1 MKVKEDFTVKKSNI
15 EYYKKAVRLA
25 EYASGAI
32 SKARADYSHGCE
44 VAKGAYEG
52 DLLGEKGYQDR
63 LKELEAE
70 RDAQIGGALSQILTV
85 VDEYD
90 SEMEELG
97 KLDGN
102 MVDSGTMALLN
113 SGINLSHADYQEL
126 ANRHKDNAVMTRI
139 LRERYDANRPQ
150 EEGTGITI
158 VRFGQSPADRSETFS
173 KFVRTVYH
181 ACESGACPAISGN
194 GKLKTPKDYYNYLAQ
209 SSLADMQPYGD
220 ENFDSLDADFPV
232 ETVNGKVEN
241 AGRRS
246 SSFNNAD
253 VGFDFGFTPIR

>member
-1 MKVKEDFTVKKSNI
+1 MKKSNI

-25 EYASGAI
+25 EGARNSI
-32 SKARADYSHGCE
+32 SKARADYEHGCE
-44 VAKGAYEG
+44 VAKGAYEA

-70 RDAQIGGALSQILTV
+70 RDAQIENSLSRILTV

-90 SEMEELG
+90 AEMAELG
-97 KLDGN
+97 KLDG
-102 MVDSGTMALLN
+102 DKIDDGTMKLLN
-113 SGINLSHADYQEL
+113 SGLNLTHADWQQL
-126 ANRHKDNAVMTRI
+126 ANKHADNAIMSRI
-139 LRERYDANRPQ
+139 LKERYDADRPT
-150 EEGTGITI
+150 EKGPGITI

-181 ACESGACPAISGN
+181 ACESGACPDISGS
-194 GKLKTPKDYYNYLAQ
+194 GKLKAPKDYYNFLAQ

-220 ENFDSLDADFPV
+220 ESFDNLDADFPV

-241 AGRRS
+241 AGKRS

-253 VGFDFGFTPIR
+253 FGFDFGFTPIR

>member
-1 MKVKEDFTVKKSNI
+1 MKKSTI

-25 EYASGAI
+25 ENASNSI
-32 SKARADYSHGCE
+32 SRARADYERGSAA
-44 VAKGAYEG
+44 AKDALES
-52 DLLGEKGYQDR
+52 DLLGETGYKSK

-70 RDAQIGGALSQILTV
+70 RDAQINGALSGILTV

-90 SEMEELG
+90 SEMAELG

-139 LRERYDANRPQ
+139 LQEQYNTNRPQ
-150 EEGTGITI
+150 EKGPGITV
-158 VRFGQSPADRSETFS
+158 VRFGQSPADRSEVFS

-181 ACESGACPAISGN
+181 ACESGARPALSG
-194 GKLKTPKDYYNYLAQ
+194 GGRLKTVTDYYNFIAQ
-209 SSLADMQPYGD
+209 QSLADMQPYGD
-220 ENFDSLDADFPV
+220 ESFDNLDADFPV
-232 ETVNGKVEN
+232 ETVNGRVEN
-241 AGRRS
+241 AGRQNS
-246 SSFNNAD
+246 GFSPAD
-253 VGFDFGFTPIR
+253 FDFGFTPIR

>member
-1 MKVKEDFTVKKSNI
+1 MKKSTI

-25 EYASGAI
+25 EGASGAI
-32 SKARADYSHGCE
+32 SKAKADYEHGCE
-44 VAKGAYEG
+44 VAKGAYEA
-52 DLLGEKGYQDR
+52 DLLGEGGYRSR

-70 RDAQIGGALSQILTV
+70 RDSTIENSLSRILTV

-90 SEMEELG
+90 AEMAELG

-102 MVDSGTMALLN
+102 MIDSGTMALLN
-113 SGINLSHADYQEL
+113 SGMNLSHADYQEL
-126 ANRHKDNAVMTRI
+126 ANKHADNAVMTRI

-150 EEGTGITI
+150 EEGAGITI

-181 ACESGACPAISGN
+181 ACESGACPAISGS
-194 GKLKTPKDYYNYLAQ
+194 GKLKTPKDYYNFLAQ

-220 ENFDSLDADFPV
+220 ESFDNLDADFPV

-241 AGRRS
+241 AGKRS
-246 SSFNNAD
+246 SGFNNAD

>member
-1 MKVKEDFTVKKSNI
+1 MKKTTI

-25 EYASGAI
+25 ENASNSI
-32 SKARADYSHGCE
+32 SRARADYERGFAA
-44 VAKGAYEG
+44 AKDALES
-52 DLLGEKGYQDR
+52 DLLGETGYESK

-70 RDAQIGGALSQILTV
+70 RDVQINGALSGILAV

-90 SEMEELG
+90 SEMAELG

-139 LRERYDANRPQ
+139 LRERYNANRPQ
-150 EEGTGITI
+150 EKGPGIT
-158 VRFGQSPADRSETFS
+158 VVQFGQSPEDRSEVFS
-173 KFVRTVYH
+173 KFVRTIYH
-181 ACESGACPAISGN
+181 ACESGALPALSGS
-194 GKLKTPKDYYNYLAQ
+194 GRLKTATDYYNFIAQ
-209 SSLADMQPYGD
+209 GSLADMQPYGD
-220 ENFDSLDADFPV
+220 ESFDNLDADFPV

-241 AGRRS
+241 AGGMS
-246 SSFNNAD
+246 SSFNNTD

>member
-1 MKVKEDFTVKKSNI
+1 MKKSTI

-25 EYASGAI
+25 EGASGAI
-32 SKARADYSHGCE
+32 SKAKADYEHGCE
-44 VAKGAYEG
+44 VAKGAYEA
-52 DLLGEKGYQDR
+52 DLLGEGGYRSR

-70 RDAQIGGALSQILTV
+70 RDSTIENSLSRILTV

-90 SEMEELG
+90 AEMAELG

-139 LRERYDANRPQ
+139 LRERYNANRPQ
-150 EEGTGITI
+150 EKGTGITI
-158 VRFGQSPADRSETFS
+158 VRFGQSPADRSEVFS

-181 ACESGACPAISGN
+181 ACESGARPALSGS
-194 GKLKTPKDYYNYLAQ
+194 GRLKTVTDYYNFIAQ
-209 SSLADMQPYGD
+209 GSLADMQPYGD
-220 ENFDSLDADFPV
+220 ESFDNLDIDFPV
-232 ETVNGKVEN
+232 ETENGRVEN
-241 AGRRS
+241 AGNKS
-246 SSFNNAD
+246 SDFSSADFN
-253 VGFDFGFTPIR
+253 FGFTPIR